1 MKKDKEWSDPEDLER
16 SLSKGKVYP
25 LYYLYGNDQYLLERG
40 VRQIK
45 AKVLTSSPESTV
57 THYSASEA
65 IPADILNDARTLPFF
80 SPSRFI
86 MVKEAHLFKTAHWKE
101 FLSYLKGPVAS
112 TTLLF
117 LGEKME
123 LGKESYDLLKNRGM
137 VVRFNHPFES
147 QLPQW
152 IRKIARE
159 CEKDITPEAISLLR
173 EVAGNDLLRI
183 ASELGK
189 ISIYCGRKGVIDA
202 EAVEEV
208 VAEARME
215 TIFTLIDCIGKK
227 ERDKSLKMLWRLIDS
242 GKPPLL
248 ILSLISRQ
256 IRLIARGKE
265 MMQEGKDPYDL
276 VKDLKIQK
284 FKLDDFQDQLSRFSL
299 SECKKIF
306 TALALTDLALKSS
319 RLSKG
324 IILERLV
331 LEICN

>member
-16 SLSKGKVYP
+16 SLAQGKLYP
-25 LYYLYGNDQYLLERG
+25 LYYLFGNDQYLLERG
-40 VRQIK
+40 GRQIK
-45 AKVLTSSPESTV
+45 AKVLTSSPDSTV
-57 THYSASEA
+57 TNYSASEA
-65 IPADILNDARTLPFF
+65 IPADILNDARTIPFF
-80 SPSRFI
+80 SSSQFI
-86 MVKEAHLFKTAHWKE
+86 IVKEAHLFKTVHWKE
-101 FLSYLKGPVAS
+101 FLSYLKSPVAS

-189 ISIYCGRKGVIDA
+189 VSIYCEKKGVIDA

-276 VKDLKIQK
+276 VKNLKIQK

-299 SECKKIF
+299 SECKNIF

-319 RLSKG
+319 RLPKG

-331 LEICN
+331 LEICS

>member
-1 MKKDKEWSDPEDLER
+1 LRKEKEWSDPEDLEQ

-45 AKVLTSSPESTV
+45 SKVLTSSPDSTV

-80 SPSRFI
+80 STSRFI
-86 MVKEAHLFKTAHWKE
+86 MVKEAHLFKTVHWKE
-101 FLSYLKGPVAS
+101 FLSYLKSPVAS
-112 TTLLF
+112 TMLLF

-123 LGKESYDLLKNRGM
+123 LEKESYGLLKSKGM

-159 CEKDITPEAISLLR
+159 CEKEITPEAISLLC

-189 ISIYCGRKGVIDA
+189 VSIYCGRKGVIDA
-202 EAVEEV
+202 EAIGEV
-208 VAEARME
+208 VAEAKME

-227 ERDKSLKMLWRLIDS
+227 ESDKSLKMLWRLIDS
-242 GKPPLL
+242 GQPPLL
-248 ILSLISRQ
+248 ILSLVSRQ

-265 MMQEGKDPYDL
+265 MMREGKDPYDL

-284 FKLDDFQDQLSRFSL
+284 FKLDDFQKQLSRFSL